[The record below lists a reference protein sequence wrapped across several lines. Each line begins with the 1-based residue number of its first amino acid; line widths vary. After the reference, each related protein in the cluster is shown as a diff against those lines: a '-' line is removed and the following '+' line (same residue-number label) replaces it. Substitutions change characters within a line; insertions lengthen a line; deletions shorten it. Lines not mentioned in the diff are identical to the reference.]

1 MQKTTEVMQSMG
13 KNMTPQEMQKTMQ
26 QFAMENQKMDMSSEM
41 IDDAISDAL
50 DSDETEGEADDVVSQ
65 VLVRSQ
71 SHCCPAHCGASSH
84 ASSLLSPLATATF
97 FLGRTYYWTSA
108 VALVAL
114 HCTAHLLWKAIS
126 HDALSKSS
134 HNSTPNRFVH

>member
-1 MQKTTEVMQSMG
+1 MG

-65 VLVRSQ
+65 VLLPCRS
-71 SHCCPAHCGASSH
+71 SCPQTRCVASC
-84 ASSLLSPLATATF
+84 L
-97 FLGRTYYWTSA
+97 
-108 VALVAL
+108 
-114 HCTAHLLWKAIS
+114 
-126 HDALSKSS
+126 ALSALWRHSS
-134 HNSTPNRFVH
+134 VPLI

>member
-65 VLVRSQ
+65 VLF
-71 SHCCPAHCGASSH
+71 HPD
-84 ASSLLSPLATATF
+84 
-97 FLGRTYYWTSA
+97 
-108 VALVAL
+108 L
-114 HCTAHLLWKAIS
+114 HCLQSSSVAPS
-126 HDALSKSS
+126 LSSDNCC
-134 HNSTPNRFVH
+134 H

>member
-1 MQKTTEVMQSMG
+1 MLTPFMLYTQTAQATQSIASSMQKTSEVMQSMG

-65 VLVRSQ
+65 VCFSSQ
-71 SHCCPAHCGASSH
+71 
-84 ASSLLSPLATATF
+84 T
-97 FLGRTYYWTSA
+97 
-108 VALVAL
+108 VAAE
-114 HCTAHLLWKAIS
+114 
-126 HDALSKSS
+126 
-134 HNSTPNRFVH
+134 P

>member
-1 MQKTTEVMQSMG
+1 MQISHERELRSMLMLCFPVQTAQATQSIASSMQKTTEVMQSMG

-65 VLVRSQ
+65 VLFQ
-71 SHCCPAHCGASSH
+71 LH
-84 ASSLLSPLATATF
+84 
-97 FLGRTYYWTSA
+97 
-108 VALVAL
+108 L
-114 HCTAHLLWKAIS
+114 HCPQARCMAAIHVLVPLCPLDMAVS
-126 HDALSKSS
+126 LTGHALPS
-134 HNSTPNRFVH
+134 